1 MEDNIKLEM
10 TLPKITDVELVAIA
24 GLEKMG
30 VFLGIPEEKIS
41 EARVAVIEA
50 IINAFG
56 HGGGDNPHVHVE
68 IAMSREQLTI
78 LVRDHGKGF
87 DPNDVQEPNIKE
99 KIGSAYKRGWGLK
112 LMESM
117 SDDLIVESRPSGTK
131 ITIIKNLK

>member
-56 HGGGDNPHVHVE
+56 HGGGRQP
-68 IAMSREQLTI
+68 AR
-78 LVRDHGKGF
+78 
-87 DPNDVQEPNIKE
+87 
-99 KIGSAYKRGWGLK
+99 AC
-112 LMESM
+112 
-117 SDDLIVESRPSGTK
+117 
-131 ITIIKNLK
+131 